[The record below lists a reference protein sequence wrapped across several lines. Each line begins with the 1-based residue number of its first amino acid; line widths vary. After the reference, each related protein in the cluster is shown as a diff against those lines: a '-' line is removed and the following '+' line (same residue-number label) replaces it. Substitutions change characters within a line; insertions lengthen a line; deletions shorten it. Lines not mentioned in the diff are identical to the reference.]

1 MIRPVLYMEFREDLT
16 DKITVEKSE
25 LRNKLKNGV
34 ILERDYEKY
43 LIYYSQE
50 TIESD
55 AEVHEPLFHLVI
67 DPAARIRF
75 EGSLAEHDELL
86 EEINSKNHGS
96 DDVRIYSKVRDVDA
110 DSDFYI
116 MDVYYQM

>member
-1 MIRPVLYMEFREDLT
+1 MIRPALYMGFRENLT

-34 ILERDYEKY
+34 ILEHDYEKY

-55 AEVHEPLFHLVI
+55 AEVHDSLFHLVI

-96 DDVRIYSKVRDVDA
+96 DDVRIYSKVRDGDA

>member
-86 EEINSKNHGS
+86 KEINSKNHGS
-96 DDVRIYSKVRDVDA
+96 DDVRIYSKVRDGDA